1 MEHGSP
7 TLTLDFFGV
16 PIVFELAT
24 SLMIIITCLVIF
36 LTLFFMTRKLSVR
49 PSGKGQVLVE
59 ALMNFIKGIIKS
71 NMAWKDGAQ
80 FHFLALTLFLFII
93 VGNLIGIPFSFVAPD
108 AEHTLW
114 IKSPT
119 ADPVVTLT
127 LAGLMIVMT
136 HYYGVKAQGM
146 GGYLKQYIT
155 PMWWLAPI
163 KIIEEFTY
171 NLTLG
176 LRLYGNVYAGEI
188 LLLLLLQLVTTGGIL
203 GAVGGFVPMMVWQ
216 GFKVF
221 IGAIQA
227 FIFVMLS
234 MVYLSHKLSDD
245 H

>member
-7 TLTLDFFGV
+7 TAQFDLFGI
-16 PIVFELAT
+16 PIVFELST
-24 SLMIIITCLVIF
+24 SMMIIVTCLVIF
-36 LTLFFMTRKLSVR
+36 ITLFFMTRKLAVR
-49 PSGKGQVLVE
+49 PTGKGQVLVE
-59 ALMNFIKGIIKS
+59 ALMNFVKGIIKS
-71 NMAWKDGAQ
+71 NMAWKDGAR
-80 FHFLALTLFLFII
+80 FHFLALTMFLFILI
-93 VGNLIGIPFSFVAPD
+93 GNLIGIPLTFIAPD

-114 IKSPT
+114 WKSPT

-127 LAGLMIVMT
+127 LAGLMIVLT
-136 HYYGVKAQGM
+136 HYYGVKMQGLR
-146 GGYLKQYIT
+146 GYLKQYTT

-163 KIIEEFTY
+163 KFIEEFTY

-188 LLLLLLQLVTTGGIL
+188 LLLLLLTMVTTGGVL
-203 GAVGGFVPMMVWQ
+203 GAVGGFVPMMAWQ

-221 IGAIQA
+221 ISAIQA

>member
-1 MEHGSP
+1 MEHGIP
-7 TLTLDFFGV
+7 TWSFDLFGV

-24 SLMIIITCLVIF
+24 SMMIIITCLIIF
-36 LTLFFMTRKLSVR
+36 FTLFFMTRKLAVR
-49 PSGKGQVLVE
+49 PTGKSQVLVE
-59 ALMNFIKGIIKS
+59 ALMNFVKGIIKS
-71 NMAWKDGAQ
+71 NMAWKEGAQ
-80 FHFLALTLFLFII
+80 FHFLALTLFLFILI
-93 VGNLIGIPFSFVAPD
+93 GNLIGIPLSFVAPD
-108 AEHTLW
+108 ADHTLW
-114 IKSPT
+114 VKSPT

-127 LAGLMIVMT
+127 LAGLMIVLT
-136 HYYGVKAQGM
+136 HYYGVKMQGM
-146 GGYLKQYIT
+146 RGYLKQYVT

-163 KIIEEFTY
+163 KFIEEFTY

-188 LLLLLLQLVTTGGIL
+188 LLLLLLGLVTGGRVL
-203 GAVGGFVPMMVWQ
+203 GALGFIPMMVWQ

-234 MVYLSHKLSDD
+234 MVYLSHKVSDD

>member
-7 TLTLDFFGV
+7 TWSFDLFGI

-24 SLMIIITCLVIF
+24 SLMIIVTCLLIF
-36 LTLFFMTRKLSVR
+36 FTLFFMTRKLAVR
-49 PSGKGQVLVE
+49 PTGKSQVLIE
-59 ALMNFIKGIIKS
+59 ALMNFVKGIIKS
-71 NMAWKDGAQ
+71 NMAWKEGAR
-80 FHFLALTLFLFII
+80 FHFLALTLFLFIL
-93 VGNLIGIPFSFVAPD
+93 VGNLIGIPLSFVAPD

-114 IKSPT
+114 VKSPT

-127 LAGLMIVMT
+127 LAGLMIVLT

-146 GGYLKQYIT
+146 RGYLKQYVT

-163 KIIEEFTY
+163 KFIEEFTY

-188 LLLLLLQLVTTGGIL
+188 LLLLLLGLVTGGTVL
-203 GAVGGFVPMMVWQ
+203 GALGFIPMMVWQ

-234 MVYLSHKLSDD
+234 LIHI
-245 H
+245 

>member
-1 MEHGSP
+1 MDHGAP
-7 TLTLDFFGV
+7 MLEVFGIWFNLSNV
-16 PIVFELAT
+16 MMLLVAALIVFLIAFFAT
-24 SLMIIITCLVIF
+24 RNLKLKPTGMQN
-36 LTLFFMTRKLSVR
+36 FMEWVMDF
-49 PSGKGQVLVE
+49 V
-59 ALMNFIKGIIKS
+59 KGIIKS
-71 NMAWKDGAQ
+71 NMAWKEGAQ
-80 FHFLALTLFLFII
+80 FHFLALTLFLFILI
-93 VGNLIGIPFSFVAPD
+93 GNLIGIPLSFVAPD

-114 IKSPT
+114 VKSPT

-127 LAGLMIVMT
+127 LAGMMIVLT
-136 HYYGVKAQGM
+136 HYYGVKMQGM
-146 GGYLKQYIT
+146 RGYLKQYVT

-163 KIIEEFTY
+163 KFIEEFTY

-188 LLLLLLQLVTTGGIL
+188 LLLLLLGLVTGGTVL
-203 GAVGGFVPMMVWQ
+203 GALGFIPMMVWQ

-234 MVYLSHKLSDD
+234 MVYLSHKVSDD

>member
-7 TLTLDFFGV
+7 TWSFDLFGI

-24 SLMIIITCLVIF
+24 SLMIIVTCLLIF
-36 LTLFFMTRKLSVR
+36 FTLFFMTRKLAVR
-49 PSGKGQVLVE
+49 PTGKSQVLIE
-59 ALMNFIKGIIKS
+59 ALMNFVKGIIKS
-71 NMAWKDGAQ
+71 NMAWKEGAR
-80 FHFLALTLFLFII
+80 FHFLALTLFLFIL
-93 VGNLIGIPFSFVAPD
+93 VGNLIGIPLSFVAPD

-114 IKSPT
+114 VKSPT

-127 LAGLMIVMT
+127 LAGLMIVLT

-146 GGYLKQYIT
+146 RGYLKQYVT

-163 KIIEEFTY
+163 KFIEEFTY

-188 LLLLLLQLVTTGGIL
+188 LLLLLLGLVTGGTVL
-203 GAVGGFVPMMVWQ
+203 GALGFIPMMVWQ

-234 MVYLSHKLSDD
+234 MVYLSHKVSDD